1 MNEANPIGI
10 IKNAKHS
17 FNNKGRLNLNNKST
31 ITIIEKKKTAKYSD
45 LIKSIVGIW
54 SKVKLLNIN

>member
-10 IKNAKHS
+10 IKNAKYS

-45 LIKSIVGIW
+45 LIKSIVGAR
-54 SKVKLLNIN
+54 